1 MNQSLE
7 NKKYNEKAKTIRKSS
22 ENVIL
27 KYKKIQHMN
36 RSDLI
41 QKRKTKILI
50 PPFISNE
57 KQNLN
62 YFPSFNSNISF
73 TTSNRKFNSKIKKNG
88 TANNIYEVS
97 LNNDIIKENLLMQ
110 KPNIKIKMHSLK
122 HNNIFQNITPDRNY
136 KKYKVNGLNDY
147 TQIIQSTDRNN
158 LKMSDFKNIKNIK
171 KQANLSIL
179 NFNSDNI
186 NLSNANISHSGT
198 KNKEKEIS
206 FTNYYNIMQKTSLK
220 ILSNNLDNLIINRLQ
235 SKSEHPGFNRVNE
248 HNYRNNNSNILEKV
262 ESEKDINAKNKGCNT
277 NVYRK
282 KIQRK
287 KNYYL
292 NSNSELNNPSLEPKI
307 KLQNMNKS
315 QIINQFNYNR
325 LNNNNQLTNREQKF
339 VYKRNNCTNS
349 DNLQT
354 QPSNESRSITYNN
367 LNTSTLINPYINRK
381 NINSNNN
388 VSDIININRN
398 YMSEA
403 RPKKEFINTE
413 NINNLIIN
421 NKENTIN
428 FMEVIKPEYK
438 REENILLNKNYSD
451 IRYKKKYNFN
461 TPKAKNN
468 NVNTTQLEDRGATQE
483 YENTFNFNYF
493 INTKDSK
500 TNLANKCVTLYSN
513 MSSQYNTVNT
523 LNNSDKNIL
532 KGNNMN
538 LNFKG
543 INNIDWNI
551 QTNKKIKIPILGNYN
566 YQKRI
571 YIKND
576 YIKRKNTN
584 SSNSTNK
591 KLRNVITSIE
601 YNNRN
606 NRNNKS
612 NEKNLILSEV
622 DQNGKINIRVR
633 EMKNSIEK
641 IIRENSINKSN
652 TKSNNSN
659 FDFPSPKKW
668 NKDITY
674 VKKNQGTHIKKIRK
688 HNTVN
693 HLNCYYP
700 PPIPFQ

>member
-1 MNQSLE
+1 MDKPLE
-7 NKKYNEKAKTIRKSS
+7 NQKYNKKIKTIRKSS
-22 ENVIL
+22 ENVML
-27 KYKKIQHMN
+27 KYRKIQHIN

-41 QKRKTKILI
+41 QRKKTKILI
-50 PPFISNE
+50 PPSISNE
-57 KQNLN
+57 HQNLN
-62 YFPSFNSNISF
+62 YFPSFHSNISF
-73 TTSNRKFNSKIKKNG
+73 TTSRKFDSKVK
-88 TANNIYEVS
+88 
-97 LNNDIIKENLLMQ
+97 NNDIDNSIYNNVFNNNIKEKILMQ
-110 KPNIKIKMHSLK
+110 NPKIKMHSLK
-122 HNNIFQNITPDRNY
+122 HNNKYQNITPDRNY
-136 KKYKVNGLNDY
+136 KKCKVNEHKDK
-147 TQIIQSTDRNN
+147 TQIIQSSDRKN
-158 LKMSDFKNIKNIK
+158 LKMSDFKSIKNIK
-171 KQANLSIL
+171 KQTNY
-179 NFNSDNI
+179 
-186 NLSNANISHSGT
+186 NLSNLNNGNISLSHANISNSGL
-198 KNKEKEIS
+198 KNKEKELS
-206 FTNYYNIMQKTSLK
+206 FVNYYNIMQKASLK
-220 ILSNNLDNLIINRLQ
+220 ILSNKLDNLIVNRLQ
-235 SKSEHPGFNRVNE
+235 SKSEHPNRGNE
-248 HNYRNNNSNILEKV
+248 YNYRNNNTNILENV
-262 ESEKDINAKNKGCNT
+262 ESEKDICTKSKGCNT

-292 NSNSELNNPSLEPKI
+292 NSNSELNNLLLEPKI

-315 QIINQFNYNR
+315 QIVNQFNYND
-325 LNNNNQLTNREQKF
+325 LHNNNLQTNREQKF
-339 VYKRNNCTNS
+339 IFKRNNCRNG

-367 LNTSTLINPYINRK
+367 LNTSVLINPYINRK
-381 NINSNNN
+381 NTNSNNN
-388 VSDIININRN
+388 INDIISKNHN

-403 RPKKEFINTE
+403 RPKKEYINTE
-413 NINNLIIN
+413 NINNLIIK

-428 FMEVIKPEYK
+428 FMDVIKPQYK
-438 REENILLNKNYSD
+438 REENIILNKNYSD

-468 NVNTTQLEDRGATQE
+468 IINNTQLEDRGATQE
-483 YENTFNFNYF
+483 CGNTFNFNYF
-493 INTKDSK
+493 INTNDNK
-500 TNLANKCVTLYSN
+500 TNLTNKCVTLYSN

-523 LNNSDKNIL
+523 LNNSEKNIL
-532 KGNNMN
+532 KANNLN

-543 INNIDWNI
+543 INNIDMNI
-551 QTNKKIKIPILGNYN
+551 KTTKKIKLPVLDNYN
-566 YQKRI
+566 YQKKI

-576 YIKRKNTN
+576 LIKRKNTN
-584 SSNSTNK
+584 STHSKNK

-606 NRNNKS
+606 NRSNKS

-652 TKSNNSN
+652 NKSNNNN
-659 FDFPSPKKW
+659 FVFPSPKKW

-693 HLNCYYP
+693 HLNYYYP

>member
-1 MNQSLE
+1 MYKPLE
-7 NKKYNEKAKTIRKSS
+7 TQKFNKKIKTIRKAS
-22 ENVIL
+22 ENDIL
-27 KYKKIQHMN
+27 KYRKIGHIN

-41 QKRKTKILI
+41 QRKKTKILI
-50 PPFISNE
+50 PPSISNE

-73 TTSNRKFNSKIKKNG
+73 TTSRKFNSKDKKNEIV
-88 TANNIYEVS
+88 NNIYEAVF
-97 LNNDIIKENLLMQ
+97 NNNNIKEKLLIQ
-110 KPNIKIKMHSLK
+110 NPNIKIKMNSLK
-122 HNNIFQNITPDRNY
+122 HNNICQNITPNRNN
-136 KKYKVNGLNDY
+136 KQFENNEFNDK
-147 TQIIQSTDRNN
+147 TQIIQSSDRNYIK
-158 LKMSDFKNIKNIK
+158 LSDFKNIKNIK
-171 KQANLSIL
+171 KQTNYSIL
-179 NFNSDNI
+179 NLNNDNI
-186 NLSNANISHSGT
+186 NISNSNISNNGK
-198 KNKEKEIS
+198 KNKEKELS
-206 FTNYYNIMQKTSLK
+206 MVNYYNIMQKKSLK
-220 ILSNNLDNLIINRLQ
+220 ILSNNLDNLIVNRLEP
-235 SKSEHPGFNRVNE
+235 KLAYPGFNRDNE
-248 HNYRNNNSNILEKV
+248 HNYRNNNTNILENV
-262 ESEKDINAKNKGCNT
+262 ESEKDIYSKNKGCNT

-292 NSNSELNNPSLEPKI
+292 NSNSELNNPLLEPKI
-307 KLQNMNKS
+307 KLLNMNKS
-315 QIINQFNYNR
+315 QVINKF
-325 LNNNNQLTNREQKF
+325 NNNNLYNNNKLLTNREQKF
-339 VYKRNNCTNS
+339 IYKRNCRKE

-354 QPSNESRSITYNN
+354 QPSNDSRSITYNN
-367 LNTSTLINPYINRK
+367 LNTSILINPYIIRK
-381 NINSNNN
+381 NTNSNNN
-388 VSDIININRN
+388 ISDIININHN
-398 YMSEA
+398 YMSES
-403 RPKKEFINTE
+403 RPKKGYINTD

-428 FMEVIKPEYK
+428 FIEVIKPEYRK
-438 REENILLNKNYSD
+438 EENILLNKNYSD

-461 TPKAKNN
+461 TPKAKNSN
-468 NVNTTQLEDRGATQE
+468 NTTNQIEDRGSTQE

-493 INTKDSK
+493 INANDNKA
-500 TNLANKCVTLYSN
+500 NLTNKCVTLYSN

-532 KGNNMN
+532 KANNMN

-543 INNIDWNI
+543 INNIDMNI
-551 QTNKKIKIPILGNYN
+551 KTNKKIKIPVLGDYN

-576 YIKRKNTN
+576 FIKRKNTN
-584 SSNSTNK
+584 SSNSKNK

-641 IIRENSINKSN
+641 IIRENSMNKSN
-652 TKSNNSN
+652 TKSNNSY

>member
-1 MNQSLE
+1 MNNRLE
-7 NKKYNEKAKTIRKSS
+7 NQKYNKKAKTIRKTS
-22 ENVIL
+22 ENIIL
-27 KYKKIQHMN
+27 NYKKIHNIN

-41 QKRKTKILI
+41 QRKKTKILI
-50 PPFISNE
+50 PPSISNE

-62 YFPSFNSNISF
+62 YFPNSNSNISF
-73 TTSNRKFNSKIKKNG
+73 TTSRIFNSKGKKNG
-88 TANNIYEVS
+88 TANNIYES
-97 LNNDIIKENLLMQ
+97 ALSSNNIKEKLLIQ
-110 KPNIKIKMHSLK
+110 NPKIKLKMHSLK
-122 HNNIFQNITPDRNY
+122 HNNIYQNITPDRSN
-136 KKYKVNGLNDY
+136 KKFKFNEHNDK
-147 TQIIQSTDRNN
+147 TQIIQSTDRNY
-158 LKMSDFKNIKNIK
+158 LKMSDFKNIKNFK
-171 KQANLSIL
+171 KQTNLSIL
-179 NFNSDNI
+179 NLNNSKINI
-186 NLSNANISHSGT
+186 SNANISNSGK
-198 KNKEKEIS
+198 KNKESELS
-206 FTNYYNIMQKTSLK
+206 LVNYYNIMQKASLK
-220 ILSNNLDNLIINRLQ
+220 ILSNNLDNLIINRLE
-235 SKSEHPGFNRVNE
+235 SKSDHPGFNKGNE
-248 HNYRNNNSNILEKV
+248 HNYKNNNTNILENV
-262 ESEKDINAKNKGCNT
+262 ESEKDIYSKNKGCNT

-292 NSNSELNNPSLEPKI
+292 NSNSELNNPILEPKI

-315 QIINQFNYNR
+315 QIINQFNYNN
-325 LNNNNQLTNREQKF
+325 LHNNKLLTNREQKF
-339 VYKRNNCTNS
+339 IYKRNNCRNED

-367 LNTSTLINPYINRK
+367 LNTSILINPYINRK
-381 NINSNNN
+381 NTNSNNN
-388 VSDIININRN
+388 VSEIININHN

-403 RPKKEFINTE
+403 RPKKGYINTDQ
-413 NINNLIIN
+413 INNLIIN

-428 FMEVIKPEYK
+428 FIEVIKPEYR
-438 REENILLNKNYSD
+438 REENILLNKNYSE

-468 NVNTTQLEDRGATQE
+468 NITTQLEDRGATQE

-493 INTKDSK
+493 KNTNDNK
-500 TNLANKCVTLYSN
+500 TNLTNKCVTLYSN

-532 KGNNMN
+532 KANNMN

-543 INNIDWNI
+543 INNIDMNI
-551 QTNKKIKIPILGNYN
+551 KTNKKIKLPVLGNYN

-571 YIKND
+571 YIKGD
-576 YIKRKNTN
+576 FIKRKNTN
-584 SSNSTNK
+584 STNSKNK

-641 IIRENSINKSN
+641 IIRENSMNKSN
-652 TKSNNSN
+652 TKSNNSY